1 MIDTHSHIYQKEF
14 DLDITEVVANAQK
27 VGVKQVVLANVDAQT
42 ITRLEKTQ
50 AEFPN
55 FCISAMGLHPTSVQE
70 NYLDELQTIKENL
83 FAKKY
88 CAVGEIGLDLYWNET
103 FINQQVIAF
112 EEQIRWAL
120 ELDLPVI
127 IHIRKAFAEVF
138 LSLKKFGKNLP
149 KGVFHCFSGGIEE
162 AKKAVELGFLLGIG
176 GVVTYKNANLPEIV
190 KAIGVEKI
198 VLETDAPYLAPVPFR
213 GKRNEPKYLTEI
225 LCKLSN
231 IFSLSEEK
239 IDLITTKNACNLF
252 KINDLSCSD
261 F

>member
-14 DLDITEVVANAQK
+14 DHDRKEVIANAQK
-27 VGVKQVVLANVDAQT
+27 VGVERAILANVDSQT
-42 ITRLEKTQ
+42 IARLEKTQ
-50 AEFPN
+50 AEFPD
-55 FCISAMGLHPTSVQE
+55 FCVSAMGLHPTSVNE
-70 NYLDELQTIKENL
+70 NYLAELQTIKENL
-83 FAKKY
+83 FAKNY
-88 CAVGEIGLDLYWNET
+88 CAVGEIGLDLYWDET

-138 LSLKKFGKNLP
+138 QSLKKFGKNLP

-190 KAIGVEKI
+190 KLVGVEKI
-198 VLETDAPYLAPVPFR
+198 LLETDAPYLAPVPFR

-225 LCKLSN
+225 SEKLSTV
-231 IFSLSEEK
+231 FSLSKEK
-239 IDLITTKNACNLF
+239 VDEITTENAKKMF
-252 KINDLSCSD
+252 KI
-261 F
+261 

>member
-1 MIDTHSHIYQKEF
+1 MIDTHSHIYLKEF
-14 DLDITEVVANAQK
+14 DLDRAEVIANAQK
-27 VGVKQVVLANVDAQT
+27 VGVEKVVLANVDAKT

-50 AEFPN
+50 AQFPD
-55 FCISAMGLHPTSVQE
+55 FCVSAMGLHPTSVNE
-70 NYLDELQTIKENL
+70 NYLTELQTIKENL

-88 CAVGEIGLDLYWNET
+88 CAVGEIGLDLYWDET
-103 FINQQVIAF
+103 FVNQQVIAF

-138 LSLKKFGKNLP
+138 QSLKEFGKNLP
-149 KGVFHCFSGGIEE
+149 SGVFHCFSGGIEE

-190 KAIGVEKI
+190 KAVGVEKI
-198 VLETDAPYLAPVPFR
+198 LLETDAPYLAPVPYR
-213 GKRNEPKYLTEI
+213 SKRNEPKYLAEI

-239 IDLITTKNACNLF
+239 VDEITTNSAKNLF
-252 KINDLSCSD
+252 KI
-261 F
+261 

>member
-14 DLDITEVVANAQK
+14 EHDLKEVVKNAQK
-27 VGVKQVVLANVDAQT
+27 VGVERVVLANVDSQT
-42 ITRLEKTQ
+42 IDQLEKTQ
-50 AEFPN
+50 EQFPD
-55 FCISAMGLHPTSVQE
+55 FCVSAMGLHPTSVNE
-70 NYLDELQTIKENL
+70 NYLTELQTIKKNL

-88 CAVGEIGLDLYWNET
+88 CAIGEIGLDLYWDET
-103 FINQQVIAF
+103 FVKQQIIAF

-138 LSLKKFGKNLP
+138 QSLKKFGKNIP
-149 KGVFHCFSGGIEE
+149 QGVFHCFSGGIEE

-176 GVVTYKNANLPEIV
+176 GVVTYKNANLPEII
-190 KAIGVEKI
+190 KAVGVEKI
-198 VLETDAPYLAPVPFR
+198 LLETDAPYLAPVPFR

-225 LCKLSN
+225 LSKLST

-239 IDLITTKNACNLF
+239 VDEITTISAKKLF
-252 KINDLSCSD
+252 KISYSQ
-261 F
+261 